1 MPEAPAW
8 KFKEVKRVPDR
19 RPRPERLVFAGRVFT
34 GAPGGLIE
42 DGFVRVEDGRITGI
56 GKASELGSGGDG
68 AERVDAGDGTILP
81 GLFNNHAHLA
91 WDGVNDLATQSL
103 EDAPEISAYKAA
115 ANMLRSLSAGV
126 TSVRDLGM
134 NTSGLFAK
142 QAVAQGVFRGPKLRV
157 CGEAI
162 VQTAGHTYWCCREAS
177 GPDEM
182 RRAVREQVRAG
193 ADLIKIMACHD
204 TLEFT
209 DEELHAVI
217 DETHR
222 NGLTITA
229 HATYDA
235 CIRRVLEFGVDM
247 IEHGGSASDET
258 IQLLLDKRAYICTT
272 FSPLVLQASEG
283 EKWGIPAWKVA
294 ERRKAVADTSRFDGV
309 VRAAKAGVPIV
320 FGTDA
325 GSPAVPH
332 DAIASE
338 LKFMVEIG
346 VCADSE
352 RALVAITSLSAE
364 MNGVSGDRGT
374 LAEGLAADVVVV
386 GGDPLSD
393 LGAID
398 DVRSVYLDAAKVV

>member
-19 RPRPERLVFAGRVFT
+19 RPGPEKVVFTGRLFT

-42 DGFVRVEDGRITGI
+42 DGFVRVEQGRITGV
-56 GKASELGSGGDG
+56 GRVTELGSGGEG
-68 AERVDAGDGTILP
+68 ADVVEAGKGTILP

-103 EDAPEISAYKAA
+103 EDAPEISAYKSA

-134 NTSGLFAK
+134 NKSGLFAK

-162 VQTAGHTYWCCREAS
+162 VQTGGHTYWCCREAS

-235 CIRRVLEFGVDM
+235 CINRVLRFGVDM
-247 IEHGGSASDET
+247 VEHGGSASDET
-258 IQLLLDKRAYICTT
+258 IQLLLDKQAYICTT

-283 EKWGIPAWKVA
+283 EKWGIPPWKVA
-294 ERRKAVADTSRFDGV
+294 ERKKAVADTSRFDGV

-332 DAIASE
+332 DAIAAE

-346 VCADSE
+346 VCEDAE

-364 MNGVSGDRGT
+364 MNAVADDRGT
-374 LAEGLAADVVVV
+374 LAEGLAGDVVVV
-386 GGDPLSD
+386 GGDPLAD

-398 DVRSVYLDAAKVV
+398 DVRAVYLDGARVA